1 MIYRILIA
9 GGALAVNAQKDGEQ
23 DGEAPEGGAAITEE
37 GERDAYYWGDAQ
49 HHTYIYK

>member
-23 DGEAPEGGAAITEE
+23 DGEAPKRWASVAEE
-37 GERDAYYWGDAQ
+37 RQRDSYYGRDAQY
-49 HHTYIYK
+49 HSNINK